1 MRDIAIRVENLSKQY
16 RIGEQQ
22 ASNKTLREALVS
34 AARVPF
40 RWLRSGSKQDENTFW
55 ALNDVS
61 FEIKQGEAVGIIGR
75 NGAGKS
81 TLLKI
86 LSRITKPTHGRVEM
100 FGHVGSLLEVG
111 TGFHTELSG
120 RENIYLNGAIL
131 GMSRREIDRKFDEI
145 VAFAETEKFLDTPVK
160 HYSSGMYVRLAFAV
174 AAHLEPDILIVDEV
188 LAVGDTSFQKKSLGK
203 MEDVTSQ
210 GRTVLFV
217 SHSMPAVT
225 RLCSSTILLD
235 KGQVVQIG
243 ASQDVVSSY
252 LNFGVGSMSA
262 REWKDAEQRPGND
275 IARLRAVRVIDE
287 GGFVSANI
295 DIRKTV
301 KIEMEFDVLK
311 EGYILVPNFHFINS
325 EGVHVFASS
334 DLNPN
339 WRKTP
344 RPAGAHVATAWIP
357 GNFLAEGTMMVGAA
371 LSTMDPVQVH
381 FYERDAV
388 AFHITDSL
396 KGDSA
401 RGDYGGAIPGVVRPI
416 LKWTTKYTPMMSGKN
431 K

>member
-1 MRDIAIRVENLSKQY
+1 MSDIAIRVENLSKQY
-16 RIGEQQ
+16 RIGAQE
-22 ASNKTLREALVS
+22 APRKSLREALAS
-34 AARVPF
+34 AAQAPF
-40 RWLRSGSKQDENTFW
+40 RRHRSVSRQDENTFW
-55 ALNDVS
+55 ALDDVS
-61 FEIKQGEAVGIIGR
+61 FEIKQGEAVGIIGG

-86 LSRITKPTHGRVEM
+86 LSRITKPTRGRVEM
-100 FGHVGSLLEVG
+100 FGHLGSLLEVG

-120 RENIYLNGAIL
+120 RENIYLNAAIL

-160 HYSSGMYVRLAFAV
+160 YYSSGMYVRLAFAV

-203 MEDVTSQ
+203 MEDVISQ

-217 SHSMPAVT
+217 SHSMQAVT
-225 RLCSSTILLD
+225 RLCSSIILLNRG
-235 KGQVVQIG
+235 KVVQIG
-243 ASQDVVSSY
+243 ASHDVVSSY
-252 LNFGVGSMSA
+252 LNFGVGPMAA
-262 REWKDAEQRPGND
+262 REWEDAKQAPGND

-311 EGYILVPNFHFINS
+311 EGYVLVPNFHLINI

-334 DLNPN
+334 DLDSNG
-339 WRKTP
+339 RKIP
-344 RPAGAHVATAWIP
+344 RPVGAYVATAWIP
-357 GNFLAEGTMMVGAA
+357 GNFLAEGQMMVGAA

-388 AFHITDSL
+388 AFRVTDSL

-401 RGDYGGAIPGVVRPI
+401 RGDYSGAFPGVVRPI
-416 LKWTTKYTPMMSGKN
+416 LKWTTKYTSINKGK
-431 K
+431 